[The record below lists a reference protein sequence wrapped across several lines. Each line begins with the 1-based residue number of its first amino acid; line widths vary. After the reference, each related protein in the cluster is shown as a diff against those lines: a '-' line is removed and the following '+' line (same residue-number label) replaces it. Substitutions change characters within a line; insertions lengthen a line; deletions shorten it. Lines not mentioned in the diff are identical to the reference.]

1 MRKCLAN
8 DRGKMKLIF
17 VFLITLA
24 VLAATVAG
32 VTYLA
37 YRNAEKEYYDDLDT
51 TGQYERY
58 PFKILYP
65 EIAEPE
71 TVHRYMDANPED
83 PEEREVY
90 KKVQQLLFGR
100 ELTDQE
106 KKETF
111 YASQYGLFSG
121 YTLSSLDVF
130 VKLPDGTFPWKEDEL
145 RLFFAV
151 NVNQNVSD
159 LPEEESIS
167 YPRMLFML
175 HLDDPEIV
183 AKNQEYQKKAVYTAD
198 MTYPGI
204 SMEMKQY
211 YPILH
216 SFYLDGNKII
226 PEEVWF
232 VESRSY
238 TEADD
243 FASEGISENTTKVV
257 EKIKRNVPNSDTMVR
272 ISSTLKEDAPRGVT
286 VIHYD
291 TEKALESL
299 EIHIIGM
306 PLYNTENTFHVE
318 EKEKYIKK
326 AEEIATEEGAV
337 YYTKEDVS
345 DMRVNIISRKRNIP
359 ELGGDVLA
367 VVLAKEPGFT
377 NSYFLHSNSG
387 FLGKILPGFLAS
399 DDCATSDSYYG
410 FDTIKARKNETSIL
424 LLFGCAVVI
433 SAGVTWVASVRRKKK
448 NND

>member
-8 DRGKMKLIF
+8 NRGEVKLIF

-24 VLAATVAG
+24 VLTVAVVG

-37 YRNAEKEYYDDLDT
+37 YRNAEKEYYDGMGT

-90 KKVQQLLFGR
+90 KNVQKLLFGR

-111 YASQYGLFSG
+111 YASQYGLFTG
-121 YTLSSLDVF
+121 YILSSSDVF

-151 NVNQNVSD
+151 NAWQNVSD
-159 LPEEESIS
+159 LPGEESIS

-175 HLDDPEIV
+175 HLDDPEIL
-183 AKNQEYQKKAVYTAD
+183 AKHQEYQKKAVYTAD
-198 MTYPGI
+198 MTYPGV
-204 SMEMKQY
+204 SMETKQY

-238 TEADD
+238 TAADD
-243 FASEGISENTTKVV
+243 FASEGISENSTKVV
-257 EKIKRNVPNSDTMVR
+257 EKIERNVPNSDTMVR
-272 ISSTLKEDAPRGVT
+272 ISSTLKEDAPRGG

-291 TEKALESL
+291 TEKTLEPL
-299 EIHIIGM
+299 EIHIIG
-306 PLYNTENTFHVE
+306 LNIYNSEDLFHAE

-337 YYTKEDVS
+337 YYTKDDGS
-345 DMRVNIISRKRNIP
+345 DMRVDIISRKRNIP

-367 VVLAKEPGFT
+367 VVLAKEPVFT
-377 NSYFLHSNSG
+377 SSYFLRSNSG

-399 DDCATSDSYYG
+399 EDCATSDSYYG
-410 FDTIKARKNETSIL
+410 FDTIKARKNETSIF

-433 SAGVTWVASVRRKKK
+433 SAGVTWVAGARRKKK